1 METSSTTWVV
11 VLRSSL
17 AGLLTAHVRLR
28 PGSGLAASWLALTVG
43 LLAVLAVVDLVVG
56 EMLKR

>member
-28 PGSGLAASWLALTVG
+28 PASAPAASCPVLKAG
-43 LLAVLAVVDLVVG
+43 LLALLAVVDPTG
-56 EMLKR
+56 EKLKR